1 MQLQVIVDAHYLMQ
15 RLTNS
20 YHNETIYI
28 YIKEKIKLKKDPN
41 INLRSV

>member
-15 RLTNS
+15 RLANS
-20 YHNETIYI
+20 YHNETV
-28 YIKEKIKLKKDPN
+28 YIKKGKNQIKMDPN

>member
-28 YIKEKIKLKKDPN
+28 YKGKNKIKKGSKH
-41 INLRSV
+41 